1 MNTRI
6 IPALALVVAVGIVF
20 IYINPTWKGSISST
34 NEAISAD
41 NEALKAADTYA
52 EQQVELT
59 RQQNDID
66 PANLARL
73 KTFLPDSVDNVGLIL
88 DLNTLA
94 AVSGISLSN
103 IDVVAKS
110 KNSSGPDALGAIS
123 VSEASPIDF
132 VDMSLSA
139 VGTYTTFQAFLVG
152 IEKSARLL
160 DVRELTIKGSDNGV
174 YSYQMTIR
182 FYWLRS

>member
-6 IPALALVVAVGIVF
+6 IPALALIVAIAIFF
-20 IYINPTWKGSISST
+20 IYINPTWNGSISKT

-66 PANLARL
+66 PTNLARL
-73 KTFLPDSVDNVGLIL
+73 ETFLPDSVDNVGLIL

-94 AVSGISLSN
+94 ARSGISLSN
-103 IDVVAKS
+103 IDVIAKS
-110 KNSSGPDALGAIS
+110 KNSSGPDAIGAIP
-123 VSEASPIDF
+123 VLEAGPIDF
-132 VDMSLSA
+132 IDLSLSA
-139 VGTYTTFQAFLVG
+139 VGTYTAFQAFLIGV
-152 IEKSARLL
+152 EKSARLL
-160 DVRELTIKGSDNGV
+160 DVRELIIKGSDNGV
-174 YSYQMTIR
+174 YSYKMTIR